1 MVLLTGSFSLSETI
15 QIYSFNADL
24 GGVEREG
31 LEKLFGLLPGLSS
44 LYYKVEMLARQL
56 GEVFGF
62 ARAEIG
68 SC

>member
-15 QIYSFNADL
+15 QIYSLNGDL
-24 GGVEREG
+24 GGVEREW

-56 GEVFGF
+56 GVSRSFLGLHV
-62 ARAEIG
+62 RK
-68 SC
+68 

>member
-15 QIYSFNADL
+15 QIYSLNGDL

-44 LYYKVEMLARQL
+44 LYYKVEMVARQL
-56 GEVFGF
+56 GVSRSFLGLHVQK
-62 ARAEIG
+62 
-68 SC
+68 